1 MPVAIRNPLLMMEEQ
16 RAYELRVGARLTWAE
31 IAERLGLTGESVAR
45 AYANRH
51 IQREGLPPLTAPN
64 PRRQAAAQ
72 VALQARFGR
81 SAVQR
86 ILNPQIPQTALRT
99 FGVEIEY
106 VGGIPQATVA
116 RKLEQALGV
125 AHIHNFAYHGK
136 QCLTCRETVTDAYK
150 QWKVEQDGSVHGEVV
165 SPILQGQAGF
175 DQIKIVMKAMKEIGC
190 KVNKQCGLHVH
201 LGMKD
206 LNRDQRILFIKQ
218 WYANQAV
225 IKRFVDKYRQRNQ
238 YCQDQSPQQVDRMVQ
253 YIRQGVEPDRNQVLR
268 TASLNITP
276 FGKIG
281 TYEVRLHGGTL
292 NPKKI
297 NTWIKFLM
305 AFVEFSVVLGEQPI
319 PNETQDELNF
329 LDYLTKEIPN
339 KPNMFKE
346 QDAQYMK
353 QRALQLAG
361 RR

>member
-1 MPVAIRNPLLMMEEQ
+1 MPVAVRNPMQEMLERRAYRLRMEENLSWQ
-16 RAYELRVGARLTWAE
+16 A
-31 IAERLGLTGESVAR
+31 IAERIQVSGESVAR
-45 AYANRH
+45 AYAKRFA
-51 IQREGLPPLTAPN
+51 QREGLPPLTAPN

-81 SAVQR
+81 VR
-86 ILNPQIPQTALRT
+86 PQAIGLRT

-136 QCLTCRETVTDAYK
+136 QCLTCQVIVTDAYK

-190 KVNKQCGLHVH
+190 KVNRQCGLHVH
-201 LGMKD
+201 LGVKD
-206 LNRDQRILFIKQ
+206 LQRDQRILFIKQ

-238 YCQDQSPQQVDRMVQ
+238 YCQDQSPQQVDRMLQ
-253 YIRQGVEPDRNQVLR
+253 YMHQGVDPDRDQVQR

-276 FGKIG
+276 FKKIG

-297 NTWIKFLM
+297 TTWIKFLM
-305 AFVEFSVVLGEQPI
+305 AFIEFSVQLDGQPI

-339 KPNMFKE
+339 KQNMFKE

-353 QRALQLAG
+353 QRALQLAE